1 MGTGAIQSRK
11 PDDDGPPD
19 FDDAFVGQLDTLFR
33 WRRDERH
40 FRSDPLPDDLM
51 DQLLGIADLSPSV
64 GNCQPWRFVR
74 ISSPERRAAV
84 IENFRRANAE
94 ALAAQ
99 DDAHAASY
107 ARLKLEGLGQAPE
120 HLAVF
125 ADTDPVQGL
134 GLGRRTMPE
143 TVAYSAVAAIQTLWL
158 AARARGVGVGWVS
171 IFEVERLR
179 ADLDIPA
186 DWLLVGYL
194 CIGYPLKPHDT
205 PELERVGWQP
215 RTPLSERMYRR

>member
-1 MGTGAIQSRK
+1 MKHTPIHH
-11 PDDDGPPD
+11 PPD
-19 FDDAFVGQLDTLFR
+19 FDAVFVAQLDALFR

-40 FRSDPLPDDLM
+40 FRTEPLASGLM
-51 DQLLGIADLSPSV
+51 DELLAIADLSPSV

-74 ISSPERRAAV
+74 VEGEESRISI
-84 IENFRRANAE
+84 IENFKQANAD

-99 DDAHAASY
+99 DEEHAPGY

-125 ADTDPVQGL
+125 VEADPAQGA

-171 IFEVERLR
+171 IFDVDRLK
-179 ADLDIPA
+179 ADLDIPV
-186 DWLLVGYL
+186 DWTLVGYL
-194 CIGYPLKPHDT
+194 CIGYPQQEHQT
-205 PELERVGWQP
+205 PELERVGWQA
-215 RTPLSERMYRR
+215 RTPVSERVFKR